1 MFSKLSS
8 MVRRITSLKSFLIL
22 LVLYMVVFTTFFYA
36 DVPFGLNK
44 MRQYAG
50 AVNILDLKFFYT
62 APQAYE
68 TLDLLGEQGRGIYL
82 SILAADMIYPT
93 VLGLFLAVTITFIF
107 QHTLSPASR
116 LYMLNV
122 LPVANTLFDYCEN
135 IMTLILLKN
144 YPSHLNAAATVNGFF
159 TLAKNL
165 FGFLSFSVLLISL
178 LILIYQQ
185 FVLRMNSTQ
194 QFIKE

>member
-1 MFSKLSS
+1 MLLKLSS

-82 SILAADMIYPT
+82 RILAADMLYPT
-93 VLGLFLAVTITFIF
+93 VLGLFLAVTITFVF
-107 QHTLSPASR
+107 QHTLSPTSR
-116 LYMLNV
+116 LYFLNV
-122 LPVANTLFDYCEN
+122 LTICNNVFDYLVN
-135 IMTLILLKN
+135 ITTLILLKN
-144 YPSHLNAAATVNGFF
+144 YPSHLDTLATVNGFF
-159 TLAKNL
+159 TLIKNL
-165 FGFLSFSVLLISL
+165 FGFLSFSVLLIGL
-178 LILIYQQ
+178 LVLVYQQ
-185 FVLRMNSTQ
+185 FVHRFHHHNSQ
-194 QFIKE
+194 AN

>member
-1 MFSKLSS
+1 MLSKLSS
-8 MVRRITSLKSFLIL
+8 MVRRITNLKSFLIL
-22 LVLYMVVFTTFFYA
+22 LVLYTVVFATFFYA

-68 TLDLLGEQGRGIYL
+68 TLDLLGEQGRAIYL
-82 SILAADMIYPT
+82 RILTADMIYPT

-116 LYMLNV
+116 LYLLNV
-122 LPVANTLFDYCEN
+122 LPIANTLFDYCEN
-135 IMTLILLKN
+135 IITLTLLKN
-144 YPSHLNAAATVNGFF
+144 YPSHLNAVATVNGFF

-165 FGFLSFSVLLISL
+165 FGLLSFSILLIGL
-178 LILIYQQ
+178 LALAYQQ
-185 FVLRMNSTQ
+185 FALR
-194 QFIKE
+194 FLRRRK